1 MKKLVYIHENHI
13 AFLSIK
19 TSVHVGLLNNYII
32 VVFMHD
38 DTTYQ

>member
-1 MKKLVYIHENHI
+1 MKKLVYIHENHV
-13 AFLSIK
+13 ALLNIK